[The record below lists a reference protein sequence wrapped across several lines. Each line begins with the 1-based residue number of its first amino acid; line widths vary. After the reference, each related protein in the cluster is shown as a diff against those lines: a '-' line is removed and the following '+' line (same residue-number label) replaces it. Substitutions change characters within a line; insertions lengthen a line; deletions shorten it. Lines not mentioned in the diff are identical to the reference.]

1 MGVEEDMNLLLLL
14 RAVMNGVLLFIFVT
28 ITVFHANCK
37 EGRMQYIY
45 STLFV
50 VIMLFLS
57 KSGGVRWR

>member
-1 MGVEEDMNLLLLL
+1 MGVEKDMNLLVIL

-28 ITVFHANCK
+28 ITIFHANCK

-57 KSGGVRWR
+57 KAGGVQWQ